1 MYDFVFGIW
10 IENATRYKFD
20 LVNYYFNLNC

>member
-10 IENATRYKFD
+10 VEKTARYKFD
-20 LVNYYFNLNC
+20 LVNYYFNFNC